1 MISRILPYPL
11 LTLSL
16 IVFWMTI
23 NSFSPGH
30 LVLGTIVALIASWAM
45 ASLRP
50 AKPTIRNWFSIV
62 KLIAIVSYDIV
73 RSNIA
78 VASIILFRHE
88 RNHKSSFVTVPLD
101 LRDPMGL
108 AVLAIVLTATPGSAW
123 LEYNSS
129 QGTLLMHALDNVD
142 DSAWVNLIKN
152 RYEKL
157 LMEIFE

>member
-30 LVLGTIVALIASWAM
+30 LVLGTIVAMIASWAM

-50 AKPTIRNWFSIV
+50 AKPRIRNWFAIV
-62 KLIAIVSYDIV
+62 KLIAIVAYDIV

-78 VASIILFRHE
+78 VAAIILFRRE
-88 RNHKSSFVTVPLD
+88 RNRKAGFITVPLD

-142 DSAWVNLIKN
+142 DSVWVSLIKN